1 MRVTDITQGRRNLF
15 SVFIDGEFAFSAYE
29 EILYLHNLRPG
40 EEISCAAL
48 PAAQDEQQKL
58 YAKNRALE
66 ILSYGDQSE
75 KTLYTKLVRGGV
87 DQRYAAGA
95 VAYAAQR
102 GLVDDARYAEALAK
116 YLFEQKKYGA
126 QRVRSTLYEKG
137 LDRQTADAAVEACA
151 PDPVAVLTALLAKE
165 PAEALAD
172 RRLLKKTVD
181 RLLRRGFRYGDI
193 RAAVRLVTDQTIEE

>member
-48 PAAQDEQQKL
+48 AAAQDEQQKL

-137 LDRQTADAAVEACA
+137 LDRRT
-151 PDPVAVLTALLAKE
+151 PPWK
-165 PAEALAD
+165 
-172 RRLLKKTVD
+172 
-181 RLLRRGFRYGDI
+181 
-193 RAAVRLVTDQTIEE
+193 RARPTRSRF

>member
-48 PAAQDEQQKL
+48 AAAQDEQQKL
-58 YAKNRALE
+58 HAKNRALE

-87 DQRYAAGA
+87 NQRYAAGA

-102 GLVDDARYAEALAK
+102 GVDMIVTDHHECREALPEAEAVVDPK
-116 YLFEQKKYGA
+116 QPD
-126 QRVRSTLYEKG
+126 SSSSS
-137 LDRQTADAAVEACA
+137 QTAPPAGDSEVTPPPVSSDTTAPSGDAGAGGETGGGGT
-151 PDPVAVLTALLAKE
+151 PE
-165 PAEALAD
+165 
-172 RRLLKKTVD
+172 
-181 RLLRRGFRYGDI
+181 G
-193 RAAVRLVTDQTIEE
+193 